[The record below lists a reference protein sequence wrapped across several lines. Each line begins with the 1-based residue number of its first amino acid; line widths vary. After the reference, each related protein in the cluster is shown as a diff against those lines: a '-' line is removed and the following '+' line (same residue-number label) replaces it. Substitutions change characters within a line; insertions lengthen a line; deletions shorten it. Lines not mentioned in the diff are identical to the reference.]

1 MVLKQ
6 KKRKLA
12 LQLDSDYD
20 MAAFQ
25 TPSMKKVEEDRNKVI
40 PNYVME
46 AVRNAFQRKLS
57 NFFELNRLKD
67 SSQLQ
72 KPEDGNGVSAG
83 MQMPQAQDGIADAVQ
98 GEQQAE
104 HAQQAEQA
112 EETSSAESNDSQKLL
127 GEAEHSPTIEE
138 LIGTAAVKISRDV
151 KANCIVTVEKGSSDT
166 SDFNFIDVKVAI
178 FKQIKKDAYQRT
190 SYNTKMK
197 KQGSGSLLPIK
208 ELLMEAVNRK
218 NIGKGDKVIFIGGE
232 SIGTWMKG
240 FFFIFDVD
248 NVFFNISTHHLTENI
263 SADVIEAI
271 INVAQEIGTEGREGH
286 SIGTAFIVGK
296 RDVLLAHSKPL
307 LKVNPLGSLP
317 EEARKI
323 TDPEMK
329 ETVKNL
335 AQLDGVFLIDE
346 LGTILTAAAY
356 LNVDQ
361 NGIDLPGLQG
371 FGTRHRCTAAITKL
385 TGAIGVVV
393 SASGGTVRV
402 FKEGKAVLKLP

>member
-1 MVLKQ
+1 MALKQ

-12 LQLDSDYD
+12 LLDKDYD
-20 MAAFQ
+20 GIAAFQ
-25 TPSMKKVEEDRNKVI
+25 TPSMKKSEEDRNKVI

-46 AVRNAFQRKLS
+46 AVRNAFQKKLS
-57 NFFELNRLKD
+57 TFFELNRLKD
-67 SSQLQ
+67 APQEQ
-72 KPEDGNGVSAG
+72 KPEDGDGVSAG
-83 MQMPQAQDGIADAVQ
+83 VQKPQVQESIAAEERNSGSMQN
-98 GEQQAE
+98 
-104 HAQQAEQA
+104 AQQADIA
-112 EETSSAESNDSQKLL
+112 EAAESTDGKGSQKLL
-127 GEAEHSPTIEE
+127 EEPDHSPTIEE

-151 KANCIVTVEKGSSDT
+151 KANCIVTIEKGSSDT

-218 NIGKGDKVIFIGGE
+218 NISKGDKVIFIGGE

-286 SIGTAFIVGK
+286 SIGTAFVVGK
-296 RDVLLAHSKPL
+296 RDILLSHSKPL

-317 EEARKI
+317 EDARRI

-385 TGAIGVVV
+385 TDAIGVVV